1 MVQCWAEQVGPEVR
15 IVPLISN
22 PDVMARHPP
31 WEGAEVTQAA
41 HEIFDGRA
49 RAAASR
55 QHPVLVRFALQERH
69 GTTIR
74 ERGISRPELN

>member
-1 MVQCWAEQVGPEVR
+1 M
-15 IVPLISN
+15 PLISN
-22 PDVMARHPP
+22 PDVMACHPR

-41 HEIFDGRA
+41 HETFDGRA

-55 QHPVLVRFALQERH
+55 QHPVLVRFSLQERH

-74 ERGISRPELN
+74 EQGISRSELN